1 MPREEPRA
9 VVDVAGDD
17 ALPIADVDVPPR
29 DVGDAEGVQPCPVYA
44 RARLL
49 AGQRLAGPAV
59 IEQFDATTMLLP
71 GQEARVDELGFLV
84 IREA

>member
-1 MPREEPRA
+1 
-9 VVDVAGDD
+9 
-17 ALPIADVDVPPR
+17 
-29 DVGDAEGVQPCPVYA
+29 VGDAEGVRPCPVYA